1 MSTLASPRPSTQV
14 SSSRRT
20 SIESSTATSRSASA
34 TRPAAAPE
42 AQRRNRAALRD
53 YYGLKSA
60 KKEEE
65 AKPLP
70 PEELEQESELDK
82 AGFNAD
88 EYVKDVLAR
97 ESLEGILK
105 IESNFNQQKKQQ
117 HCLTSPGAHTEIRG
131 LDGERKSLVYDNYS
145 KLIAATDTIRRM
157 RTSMDPL
164 APTTS
169 TLSPAVAHIAE
180 TASRLSCA
188 LTERTEGVRKEAE
201 ASGRARSTSRG
212 RKEERE
218 GNEGERRKERER
230 ETVRW
235 VLEAPGRMREM
246 VGAGRRGDAEGEWE
260 RVKGFLEKW
269 EGVGGVEEVRRECED
284 VLNSAEAG

>member
-105 IESNFNQQKKQQ
+105 IESNFV
-117 HCLTSPGAHTEIRG
+117 SEIRG

-246 VGAGRRGDAEGEWE
+246 VGAGRKGDAEGEWE